1 MQFQIYF
8 VSIKNFSLFTI
19 QVNLNRIET
28 SLNNKVID
36 MSKSTMY
43 QQIGEGKKRRT
54 QPKDKEKTEEW
65 FEGKTQP
72 RKEEERREKKYGEL
86 IKQDL

>member
-1 MQFQIYF
+1 
-8 VSIKNFSLFTI
+8 
-19 QVNLNRIET
+19 
-28 SLNNKVID
+28 

>member
-1 MQFQIYF
+1 MKIFMQSAFQNSLLWLLDQLFELPMQFQIYF
-8 VSIKNFSLFTI
+8 VSIKNFSIFTI

-54 QPKDKEKTEEW
+54 QP
-65 FEGKTQP
+65 
-72 RKEEERREKKYGEL
+72 
-86 IKQDL
+86 